1 MSNVYQPKRKELARV
16 KVVSSAT
23 YGNNR
28 SKLKFVGSVS
38 RKHTNFVTTQRNK
51 LTGKCS
57 YIDDTSSLTME
68 KSPFNDGKKSFMRK
82 QGTVA
87 PKGEYS
93 GKRTGSLTQK
103 DYDQAKTY
111 GERAKQKY
119 LHKKS
124 NDVPN
129 TQ

>member
-57 YIDDTSSLTME
+57 YIDDTSSLTKKTKNDIVRFFSNKE
-68 KSPFNDGKKSFMRK
+68 NRNKDVAYLVVDKSKVVKKK
-82 QGTVA
+82 
-87 PKGEYS
+87 
-93 GKRTGSLTQK
+93 
-103 DYDQAKTY
+103 
-111 GERAKQKY
+111 
-119 LHKKS
+119 
-124 NDVPN
+124 
-129 TQ
+129 